1 MDCPA
6 FSRNQY
12 GGVMKTRRVFFY
24 MCLLCGSVWLA
35 RAQTGNDATNIVE
48 LLPQHHLAATG
59 PALTLDEV
67 ERMALI
73 GNPEIRVV
81 ARRLAV
87 GQAHVPTA
95 GALDDPSF
103 MYRGWQVP
111 LRQPWNYNAAQNM
124 FMFSQTLPGFGKR
137 SLRTSVAEADVAE
150 AKAALEATR
159 LDVRIRVRKA
169 FYDLLRAED
178 GLRIHDEHV
187 DIASQAVE
195 AARIKYAVGKVP
207 EQDILKAQISVT
219 RLAEHL
225 IHFEQD
231 IELAQGRLDTLLGRD
246 PHEPINV
253 RGEYET
259 ATELPSLQALE
270 KAALQSRP
278 DLVQAQAVAEKT
290 RQEQALARKSYSPD
304 LTVSAGYMLL
314 PRGSEFRNN
323 YMVEG
328 SINLPWLNRR
338 KHDSENAEGMAMVN
352 EQEAEIAAMRNA
364 AFGQIQEALVQ
375 TKAAQKLAQVYQNSL
390 RPQAEAT
397 LHSTV
402 IAYENDR
409 TEFLDL
415 LDSQM
420 TVIDLDLA
428 YFQALAD
435 FESRLAD
442 LDLAVGA
449 SVDQI
454 QKSSAEVRN
463 E

>member
-1 MDCPA
+1 
-6 FSRNQY
+6 
-12 GGVMKTRRVFFY
+12 MKTLRVVTCVF
-24 MCLLCGSVWLA
+24 LLWGSVRLS
-35 RAQTGNDATNIVE
+35 RGQTSAGRDEASE
-48 LLPQHHLAATG
+48 MAALLPQHHLTATG
-59 PALTLDEV
+59 PALTLDEI
-67 ERMALI
+67 ERAALT
-73 GNPEIRVV
+73 GNPEIVV
-81 ARRLAV
+81 AVRRLAAV
-87 GQAHVPTA
+87 EAHVPQA
-95 GALDDPSF
+95 GALDDPAL

-124 FMFSQTLPGFGKR
+124 FMLSQTFPGFGKR
-137 SLRTSVAEADVAE
+137 SLRTSVAESGVAE

-187 DIASQAVE
+187 DIAHQAVE

-207 EQDILKAQISVT
+207 QQDILKAQISVT

-231 IELAQGRLDTLLGRD
+231 IELAQAHLDTLLGRD

-253 RGEYET
+253 RGDY
-259 ATELPSLQALE
+259 AISIPLPALE
-270 KAALQSRP
+270 TLEREAHQARP
-278 DLVQAQAVAEKT
+278 DLIQAQAASEKS
-290 RQEQALARKSYSPD
+290 RKEQALSQKAFNPD
-304 LTVSAGYMLL
+304 FTISAGYMLM

-323 YMVEG
+323 YMIEG

-338 KHDSENAEGMAMVN
+338 KHD
-352 EQEAEIAAMRNA
+352 AEIAESTAMVTEKDAEIDAMRNA

-375 TKAAQKLAQVYQNSL
+375 TKAAQKLANVYEKTL

-435 FESRLAD
+435 FEARLAD
-442 LDLAVGA
+442 LELAVGKP
-449 SVDQI
+449 VD
-454 QKSSAEVRN
+454 EVQRSLP
-463 E
+463 EVTR

>member
-1 MDCPA
+1 
-6 FSRNQY
+6 
-12 GGVMKTRRVFFY
+12 MKPIHVVLLVFV
-24 MCLLCGSVWLA
+24 LLGSVRMSWTESAADGTDELPGTA
-35 RAQTGNDATNIVE
+35 V
-48 LLPQHHLAATG
+48 LLPQHRALDGAG
-59 PALTLDEV
+59 PAYTLDEV
-67 ERMALI
+67 EDMALR
-73 GNPEIRVV
+73 GNPEIQV
-81 ARRLAV
+81 AARKMLAAE
-87 GQAHVPTA
+87 AHVPSA

-111 LRQPWNYNAAQNM
+111 LSQPWNYNAAQNM
-124 FMFSQTLPGFGKR
+124 FMLSQTLPGRGKR
-137 SLRTSVAEADVAE
+137 ALRTSVAEADVAE
-150 AKAALEATR
+150 AKAALDATK
-159 LDVRIRVRKA
+159 LDIRIRIRKA

-178 GLRIHDEHV
+178 ELRIHDEHI
-187 DIASQAVE
+187 DIARQAVE

-207 EQDILKAQISVT
+207 QQNILKAQVSLT

-231 IELAQGRLDTLLGRD
+231 AEVARARLNTLLGRD
-246 PHEPINV
+246 PRDSIVV
-253 RGEYET
+253 RGDRT
-259 ATELPSLQALE
+259 VSVALPSLDALE

-278 DLVQAQAVAEKT
+278 DLLQAQAAVEKS
-290 RQEQALARKSYSPD
+290 RKEQALSQKTYTPD
-304 LTVSAGYMLL
+304 FTLSAGYMLN
-314 PRGSEFRNN
+314 PTGSEFRNN

-338 KHDSENAEGMAMVN
+338 KHDAELAASTAMVS
-352 EQEAEIAAMRNA
+352 EQDAEIAAIRNA

-375 TKAAQKLAQVYQNSL
+375 AQAAQRLANVYQGSL

-435 FESRLAD
+435 FEARLAD
-442 LDLAVGA
+442 LELAVGA
-449 SVDQI
+449 PVDQA
-454 QKSSAEVRN
+454 QKPEVTH

>member
-1 MDCPA
+1 VA
-6 FSRNQY
+6 
-12 GGVMKTRRVFFY
+12 
-24 MCLLCGSVWLA
+24 
-35 RAQTGNDATNIVE
+35 
-48 LLPQHHLAATG
+48 G
-59 PALTLDEV
+59 PIYTLDEI
-67 ERMALI
+67 ERMALV
-73 GNPEIRVV
+73 GNPEIRVA
-81 ARRLAV
+81 ARRLGV
-87 GQAHVPTA
+87 VEAHVPSA
-95 GALDDPSF
+95 GALDDPFF

-124 FMFSQTLPGFGKR
+124 FMISQTLPGPGKR
-137 SLRTSVAEADVAE
+137 VLRTNVAQASAAE
-150 AKAALEATR
+150 AKATLDATR

-187 DIASQAVE
+187 DIARQAVE

-207 EQDILKAQISVT
+207 QQDILKAQISLT

-225 IHFEQD
+225 IHFGQD
-231 IELAQGRLDTLLGRD
+231 ADVARARLDTLLGRD
-246 PHEPINV
+246 PREPINV
-253 RGEYET
+253 RGEYNT
-259 ATELPSLQALE
+259 ALSLPSLDSLE

-278 DLVQAQAVAEKT
+278 DLLQAQAGADKS
-290 RQEQALARKSYSPD
+290 RKEQALSQKAYTPD
-304 LTVSAGYMLL
+304 FTLSAGYMLM

-328 SINLPWLNRR
+328 SINLPWLNHR
-338 KHDSENAEGMAMVN
+338 KHDAEIAESTAMVN
-352 EQEAEIAAMRNA
+352 EQDAEIAAMRNT
-364 AFGQIQEALVQ
+364 AFGQIQEALIQ
-375 TKAAQKLAQVYQNSL
+375 AQAAQKLASIYQRSL

-428 YFQALAD
+428 YFQAMAD
-435 FESRLAD
+435 FEARLSK
-442 LDLAVGA
+442 LELAVGA
-449 SVDQI
+449 PVDEAQGL
-454 QKSSAEVRN
+454 SPEVTQ
-463 E
+463 

>member
-1 MDCPA
+1 
-6 FSRNQY
+6 
-12 GGVMKTRRVFFY
+12 
-24 MCLLCGSVWLA
+24 
-35 RAQTGNDATNIVE
+35 
-48 LLPQHHLAATG
+48 
-59 PALTLDEV
+59 
-67 ERMALI
+67 MALI

-87 GQAHVPTA
+87 VQAHVPTA
-95 GALDDPSF
+95 GALDDPSL

-124 FMFSQTLPGFGKR
+124 FMFSQTFPGFGKR

-187 DIASQAVE
+187 DIARQAVE

-207 EQDILKAQISVT
+207 QHDILKAQISVT

-231 IELAQGRLDTLLGRD
+231 IEIAQAHLDTLLGRD

-253 RGEYET
+253 QGEYGISIP
-259 ATELPSLQALE
+259 LPPLEMLEREAL
-270 KAALQSRP
+270 KARP
-278 DLVQAQAVAEKT
+278 DLIQAQAASEKS
-290 RQEQALARKSYSPD
+290 RKEQALSQKAFNPD
-304 LTVSAGYMLL
+304 FTVSAGYMLM

-323 YMVEG
+323 YMIEG

-338 KHDSENAEGMAMVN
+338 KH
-352 EQEAEIAAMRNA
+352 EAEIAESTAMVTEKDAEIDAMHNA

-375 TKAAQKLAQVYQNSL
+375 TKAAQKLANIYEKSL

-435 FESRLAD
+435 FEARLAD
-442 LDLAVGA
+442 LELAVGKPI
-449 SVDQI
+449 DQVQNI
-454 QKSSAEVRN
+454 SAEVTQ
-463 E
+463 

>member
-1 MDCPA
+1 
-6 FSRNQY
+6 
-12 GGVMKTRRVFFY
+12 MKTRRVFFY

-67 ERMALI
+67 ERVALI

-124 FMFSQTLPGFGKR
+124 FMLSQTLPGFGKR
-137 SLRTSVAEADVAE
+137 SLRTNVAEADVAE

-187 DIASQAVE
+187 DIARQAVE

-207 EQDILKAQISVT
+207 QQDILKAQISVT

-231 IELAQGRLDTLLGRD
+231 IELAQAHLDTLLGRD

-253 RGEYET
+253 RGDY
-259 ATELPSLQALE
+259 AISIPLPSLETLE
-270 KAALQSRP
+270 REALQARP
-278 DLVQAQAVAEKT
+278 DLIQAQAASEKS
-290 RQEQALARKSYSPD
+290 RKEQVLSQKAFNPD
-304 LTVSAGYMLL
+304 FTVSAGSMLM
-314 PRGSEFRNN
+314 PRGSEFRNS

-338 KHDSENAEGMAMVN
+338 KH
-352 EQEAEIAAMRNA
+352 EAEIAESAAIVTERDAEIDAMRNA
-364 AFGQIQEALVQ
+364 AFGQVQEALVQ
-375 TKAAQKLAQVYQNSL
+375 TKAAQKLANVYEKTL

-435 FESRLAD
+435 FEARLAD
-442 LDLAVGA
+442 LELAVGKP
-449 SVDQI
+449 VD
-454 QKSSAEVRN
+454 EVQRSLP
-463 E
+463 EVTR

>member
-1 MDCPA
+1 
-6 FSRNQY
+6 
-12 GGVMKTRRVFFY
+12 MKTGRVFLALWVLWGSV
-24 MCLLCGSVWLA
+24 CLLG
-35 RAQTGNDATNIVE
+35 AQTAAENDGPGNIAE
-48 LLPQHHLAATG
+48 LLPQHHAVQTG
-59 PALTLDEV
+59 PILTLDEI

-73 GNPEIRVV
+73 GNPEIRVAV
-81 ARRLAV
+81 RRLAV
-87 GQAHVPTA
+87 VQAHVPTA

-124 FMFSQTLPGFGKR
+124 FMLSQTLPGFGKR
-137 SLRTSVAEADVAE
+137 SLRTSVAQADVAE

-178 GLRIHDEHV
+178 GLRIHDQHV
-187 DIASQAVE
+187 DIARQAVE
-195 AARIKYAVGKVP
+195 AARIKYTVGKVP
-207 EQDILKAQISVT
+207 QQDILKAQISVT

-231 IELAQGRLDTLLGRD
+231 VEIAQAHLDTLLGRD

-253 RGEYET
+253 RGDYGT
-259 ATELPSLQALE
+259 SITLPSLETLE
-270 KAALQSRP
+270 RTALQSRP
-278 DLVQAQAVAEKT
+278 DLIEAQAVAEKS
-290 RQEQALARKSYSPD
+290 RKEQALSRKAFHPD
-304 LTVSAGYMLL
+304 FTVSAGYMLM
-314 PRGSEFRNN
+314 PGGSEFRNN

-338 KHDSENAEGMAMVN
+338 KH
-352 EQEAEIAAMRNA
+352 EAEIAESTAMVSEKDAEIDAMRNA

-375 TKAAQKLAQVYQNSL
+375 TTSAQKLANIYATSL

-435 FESRLAD
+435 FEARLAE
-442 LDLAVGA
+442 LELAIGKP
-449 SVDQI
+449 VDEV
-454 QKSSAEVRN
+454 QKSSPEVTQ
-463 E
+463 

>member
-1 MDCPA
+1 MA
-6 FSRNQY
+6 
-12 GGVMKTRRVFFY
+12 
-24 MCLLCGSVWLA
+24 A
-35 RAQTGNDATNIVE
+35 
-48 LLPQHHLAATG
+48 LLPQHHATVTG

-67 ERMALI
+67 ERAALV
-73 GNPEIRVV
+73 GNPEIAVA
-81 ARRLAV
+81 ARRLAAV
-87 GQAHVPTA
+87 QARVPQA
-95 GALDDPSF
+95 GALDDPAL

-124 FMFSQTLPGFGKR
+124 FMLSQTFPGFGKR
-137 SLRTSVAEADVAE
+137 SLRTSVAESGVAE

-169 FYDLLRAED
+169 FYDLLRAKD

-187 DIASQAVE
+187 DIARQAVE

-207 EQDILKAQISVT
+207 QQDILKAQISVT

-231 IELAQGRLDTLLGRD
+231 IELAQARLDTLLGRD
-246 PHEPINV
+246 PHQPINV
-253 RGEYET
+253 QGEYET
-259 ATELPSLQALE
+259 ALQLPSLETLE
-270 KAALQSRP
+270 KSALQSRP
-278 DLVQAQAVAEKT
+278 DLIQAQAAVEKS
-290 RQEQALARKSYSPD
+290 RKEQALANKAYSPD
-304 LTVSAGYMLL
+304 FTVSAGYMLM

-338 KHDSENAEGMAMVN
+338 KHDSEIAEATAMVN
-352 EQEAEIAAMRNA
+352 EEDAEIAAMRNA

-375 TKAAQKLAQVYQNSL
+375 TKASQKLANIYHNSL

-402 IAYENDR
+402 IAYENDK

-428 YFQALAD
+428 YLQALAG
-435 FESRLAD
+435 FEMRLAD
-442 LDLAVGA
+442 LELAIGTPI
-449 SVDQI
+449 DQV
-454 QKSSAEVRN
+454 QKVSAEVTQ
-463 E
+463 

>member
-1 MDCPA
+1 
-6 FSRNQY
+6 
-12 GGVMKTRRVFFY
+12 MKTLRVVICIF
-24 MCLLCGSVWLA
+24 LLWGSVRLSRGQTSAGRDETSELA
-35 RAQTGNDATNIVE
+35 A
-48 LLPQHHLAATG
+48 LLPQHHMAPTG
-59 PALTLDEV
+59 PSLTLDEI
-67 ERMALI
+67 ERMAQTR
-73 GNPEIRVV
+73 NPEIIVS
-81 ARRLAV
+81 ARRLAAAE
-87 GQAHVPTA
+87 AHVPMA
-95 GALDDPSF
+95 GALDDPAL

-111 LRQPWNYNAAQNM
+111 LQQPWNYNAAQNM
-124 FMFSQTLPGFGKR
+124 FMLSQTFPGFGKR
-137 SLRTSVAEADVAE
+137 SLRTRVAQTNVAT
-150 AKAALEATR
+150 AKAALDAIR

-187 DIASQAVE
+187 DIARQAVE
-195 AARIKYAVGKVP
+195 AARIKYSVGKVP
-207 EQDILKAQISVT
+207 QQDILKAQISMT

-225 IHFEQD
+225 IRFEQD
-231 IELAQGRLDTLLGRD
+231 IELAQARLDTLLGRD
-246 PHEPINV
+246 PREPINV
-253 RGEYET
+253 RGAYAT
-259 ATELPSLQALE
+259 AIDLPSLEALE

-278 DLVQAQAVAEKT
+278 DLAQSQAAVEKS
-290 RQEQALARKSYSPD
+290 RQEQALARKAYSPD
-304 LTVSAGYMLL
+304 FTVSAGYMLM

-338 KHDSENAEGMAMVN
+338 KHESEIAEATAMVN
-352 EQEAEIAAMRNA
+352 EQDAEIAAMRNA

-375 TKAAQKLAQVYQNSL
+375 TKSARKLASIYQNSL

-435 FESRLAD
+435 FEARLAD
-442 LDLAVGA
+442 LELAVGTPI
-449 SVDQI
+449 DQV
-454 QKSSAEVRN
+454 QRVSAEVTQ
-463 E
+463 